1 MIPAVMIS
9 GRTPARGA
17 VKPVLLKGLSAIQM
31 HLAKLQARGANLA
44 YVYFQYD
51 QWRLSILIKWRVTFL
66 TGQQPRRLWNCR
78 RLIRKK
84 TGHREGFYTGAC
96 LPRCT

>member
-44 YVYFQYD
+44 YVYLFYLNKINRSNYITRYNTIRFD
-51 QWRLSILIKWRVTFL
+51 SSDNYEHNRLL
-66 TGQQPRRLWNCR
+66 
-78 RLIRKK
+78 
-84 TGHREGFYTGAC
+84 
-96 LPRCT
+96 